1 MRQNATVLEQ
11 SLEPSLCGSSRA
23 FARLRKETN
32 VLCVC
37 ARVNCII
44 DIVICICVC
53 IHVYIY
59 IICII
64 MYLYSIYNTV

>member
-59 IICII
+59 N
-64 MYLYSIYNTV
+64 MYYHVSI